1 MESKQQKI
9 RITYEE
15 LCRIRKMGREQL
27 ERYLTEVMQMGYRQG
42 YTDSEAETD
51 AEFRLAEKDKA
62 EAVSQAL
69 EENNRRWDQRIRNA
83 VDTAGGIRRKQKELL
98 LEHLK
103 TKQERDGICR
113 K

>member
-1 MESKQQKI
+1 MEIKQQKI

-51 AEFRLAEKDKA
+51 AELRLAEKDKA

-69 EENNRRWDQRIRNA
+69 EENNRRWEQRIRNA